1 MIKQLKLEFVFQGE
15 RREILMDVVY
25 SARRTLGLEVL
36 GSGQVKIR
44 VPNRTKDG
52 VIREFAESRKAWIV
66 EKYLLMERRQEEREK
81 QGVPDYVE
89 HPELEAR
96 YREQARAR
104 ISERVAW
111 FARIMG
117 VSYGRITI
125 RAAKTRWGSCSAKG
139 NLNFHWKLILMPEEV
154 LDYVVVHELAHRKQ
168 MNHSPAF
175 WAEVEKVLPDYRERR
190 RWLKTWGQTV

>member
-1 MIKQLKLEFVFQGE
+1 MIRQLKLEFVFQGE

>member
-89 HPELEAR
+89 HPELEAL